1 MKNEEHDW
9 RHADLD
15 EVLPVLHLLVV
26 DVVLPH
32 SGAGLFY
39 ADYLRTAFM
48 IHKMYFSHLVKVSL
62 RHALVDALQLD
73 EDQRRLVPHVL
84 DLLVDEVPTRTRVRC
99 PDHVLLENLLEFV
112 LKRHLKN
119 ETVDNINI
127 MLHAHAFSKILV
139 ASFS

>member
-1 MKNEEHDW
+1 M
-9 RHADLD
+9 
-15 EVLPVLHLLVV
+15 
-26 DVVLPH
+26 
-32 SGAGLFY
+32 
-39 ADYLRTAFM
+39 
-48 IHKMYFSHLVKVSL
+48 KVSL

-119 ETVDNINI
+119 ETVANVNI

-139 ASFS
+139 ASFSWAFS